1 MNHNALLNTAFKEVR
16 QCCQHLLQGYD
27 RLNSSAPS
35 NEDKK
40 RFIESIDDDIQHMLI
55 TSLKKLYPSHYFVA
69 EELSEEA
76 TQSLPEHDDVWVIDP
91 IDGSNNYM
99 HHIPFFAISLCY
111 YYKGEPTA
119 ALVYDP
125 LNDELFT
132 AVTGRGAQLNQ
143 RRTHK
148 SQVKDLDQVIASIEG
163 RSGHHLDVE
172 SRIRTT
178 RRFGC
183 TSLTLCYVACGRVD
197 LAICESPHLWD
208 IAAGKL
214 IAIESGVLCYNDEK
228 DPYTHGDAHLYASN
242 SDIRSLI

>member
-1 MNHNALLNTAFKEVR
+1 MNHSALINSAFKEIR

-40 RFIESIDDDIQHMLI
+40 RFILSIDSDIQHELI
-55 TSLKKLYPSHYFVA
+55 RSLKKMYPSHQFVA
-69 EELSEEA
+69 EEPSEES
-76 TQSLPEHDDVWVIDP
+76 TQTLPEHDDVWVIDP

-99 HHIPFFAISLCY
+99 HHIPFFAISVCY
-111 YYKGEPTA
+111 YYKGKATV

-132 AVTGRGAQLNQ
+132 AITGRGAQLNQ
-143 RRTHK
+143 RRTHRSK
-148 SQVKDLDQVIASIEG
+148 VSTLSDVICCVEG
-163 RSGHHLDVE
+163 RSGHHHELE
-172 SRIRTT
+172 SSVRTT
-178 RRFGC
+178 RKFGC
-183 TSLTLCYVACGRVD
+183 TSLALCYVACGRID

-214 IAIESGVLCYNDEK
+214 IAEESGVLCYNDEK
-228 DPYTHGDAHLYASN
+228 EPYQNNDAHLYASN
-242 SDIRSLI
+242 SDIRDQI